1 MDFELKKGDRYLMLA
16 SLYFYISPARAF
28 NMGSQKISSSLT
40 LFKKTIKI
48 VLLLLICSGCSSSL
62 KKSCELTNWKQMGIS
77 DGKKGK
83 DTSEFTHKAKMCYE
97 YDVLV
102 NMDAYYQGRE
112 EGLTFYC
119 TPLRGL
125 TMGQANLKYR
135 DICPPDER
143 KKRFLLGYMLGR
155 EIYNNKQRE
164 KHIQNEILK
173 LEKEVFQT
181 SKDTIKN
188 TTMKDPATRQQIEE
202 LQKKRELIL
211 DKLISLQNTKNT
223 QIH

>member
-1 MDFELKKGDRYLMLA
+1 
-16 SLYFYISPARAF
+16 
-28 NMGSQKISSSLT
+28 
-40 LFKKTIKI
+40 
-48 VLLLLICSGCSSSL
+48 
-62 KKSCELTNWKQMGIS
+62 MGIS

-83 DTSEFTHKAKMCYE
+83 DTSEFTHKAKICYE

-102 NMDAYYQGRE
+102 NMDSYYQGRD
-112 EGLTFYC
+112 EGLSFYC

-135 DICPPDER
+135 NVCPPDER
-143 KKRFLLGYMLGR
+143 EKRFLLGYMLGK
-155 EIYNNKQRE
+155 EIYNNEKRA

-173 LEKEVFQT
+173 LEKEIFQT

-188 TTMKDPATRQQIEE
+188 TTMNDTATKQQVEE
-202 LQKKRELIL
+202 LKKKREFIL
-211 DKLISLQNTKNT
+211 NKLISLQNTKNI